1 MTPFIE
7 VCVYTPTNHTELVN
21 TLHIR
26 EVLSMAGAPVDHA
39 IIEMCGGKTI
49 FTQESFESIKD
60 KITACFSGET
70 NASKPSPL

>member
-1 MTPFIE
+1 MAPFIE
-7 VCVYTPTNHTELVN
+7 VLLNEDTYSTALIN

-26 EVLSMAGAPVDHA
+26 EVRRMANAPASHTALDLK
-39 IIEMCGGKTI
+39 GKTV